1 MFEFLVK
8 KFFTKI
14 EVVDL
19 LPISLA
25 RYNFFISLELLK
37 TFVAKGVKYFVL
49 CPGSRSGPLAL
60 AAGSLAKR
68 KELILI
74 TSIDERS
81 AAFLALGISAASG
94 QVSVVITTSGSA
106 VANLLPAAVEADRSC
121 LPLLFLTA
129 DRPLR
134 LKECGANQ
142 AVNQQDFLRSVCR
155 YFGESPKEG
164 IHLISRQSL
173 TSLVEKSFEM
183 ATGVS
188 GPVHINLAYEEPLH
202 PCEIDQRKAID
213 GSGFERF
220 LEEKII
226 SSKTKTV
233 KIFSSL
239 KLPKLEPF
247 APGLIIV
254 GPWRGKAK
262 QLVSYRKALKKW
274 QKLTGWPILADPLSG
289 VEVDQEGLIKHWN
302 LFFSIGLF
310 EKIKKIQVLRL
321 GPIPPSRDL
330 QMWLEKPGKVQLLI
344 TEGDSR
350 NLDPIGVATQF
361 SEGFSYWVDK
371 LFESIPKKPS
381 TDEKFISKEYTNELI
396 NYDLLTHDWL
406 DKKLFTNGLITE
418 PALARLLP
426 RLLPSSIPVMLASSS
441 PIRDWLSYSGK
452 GAFLRRCFGFRG
464 TSGIDGTLSM
474 GMGLSI
480 IMGRMV
486 LITGDL
492 ALLHDTNGWLFSKDK
507 NTSLIVILIDNGGG
521 GIFNQLNIDKTQEG
535 DFKEI
540 FLMPQEVCHLTLA
553 KAYGLKYKQVACL
566 DDLEQA
572 IEWSFSLSSNVLIRV
587 CTNSAED
594 HKLRVCLRNELKRT
608 LFKNLS
614 SFD

>member
-1 MFEFLVK
+1 M
-8 KFFTKI
+8 
-14 EVVDL
+14 
-19 LPISLA
+19 PISLA

-37 TFVAKGVKYFVL
+37 TLVAKGVKYFVL

-60 AAGSLAKR
+60 AAASLSKR
-68 KELILI
+68 KELTLI

-94 QVSVVITTSGSA
+94 QVSGVITTSGSA

-121 LPLLFLTA
+121 HPLLFLTA

-142 AVNQQDFLRSVCR
+142 AVNQQDFLKSVCR
-155 YFGESPKEG
+155 YFDETPKEG
-164 IHLISRQSL
+164 LHLISKEIL
-173 TSLVEKSFEM
+173 TSLVEKSIEM
-183 ATGVS
+183 ASGIP
-188 GPVHINLAYEEPLH
+188 GPVHINIPYEEPLH
-202 PCEIDQRKAID
+202 PCVIDQRKALN
-213 GSGFERF
+213 GWGFEGF

-226 SSKTKTV
+226 SRKSESIKT
-233 KIFSSL
+233 FPSL
-239 KLPKLEPF
+239 KLPKLDPYLL
-247 APGLIIV
+247 GMIIV
-254 GPWRGKAK
+254 GPWRGKPK
-262 QLVSYRKALKKW
+262 QLVSFRKALKKL

-289 VEVDQEGLIKHWN
+289 VEVDQEGLINHWN

-310 EKIKKIQVLRL
+310 EKIKEIQVLRL
-321 GPIPPSRDL
+321 GPIPPSREL
-330 QMWLEKPGKVQLLI
+330 QIWLAKPGKVQLLI
-344 TEGDSR
+344 TEGDCR
-350 NLDPIGVATQF
+350 NLDPIGGSTQF
-361 SEGFSYWVDK
+361 SEGLSNWVNK
-371 LFESIPKKPS
+371 LFESISKKPS
-381 TDEKFISKEYTNELI
+381 IDEIYISKKLTKELI
-396 NYDLLTHDWL
+396 NYDLLTHNWL
-406 DKKLFTNGLITE
+406 DKRLLRNGLITE

-464 TSGIDGTLSM
+464 ASGIDGTLSM

-480 IMGRMV
+480 IMGRMI

-492 ALLHDTNGWLFSKDK
+492 ALLHDTNGWLFSKNK
-507 NTSLIVILIDNGGG
+507 NTNLIVILIDNGGG
-521 GIFNQLNIDKTQEG
+521 GIFNQLNIDKIQEG

-553 KAYGLKYKQVACL
+553 KAYGLKFRQVACL

-594 HKLRVCLRNELKRT
+594 HKLRVSLRNELKRT
-608 LFKNLS
+608 LSENLS